1 MTSKQSPTNLF
12 RETNFEEINANLFV
26 HAETKN
32 MKSFEVFFSRC
43 MTSFAAK
50 KQFGTG
56 VTELLFCIER
66 DFVASFFKLIE
77 ETDSQRQIHFCAG
90 AWLEFKR
97 FWSLKKKKDYC
108 ACINAFLFKYAA
120 GKCATSSTFST
131 KIVVAL
137 WYIACLKSQEKL

>member
-12 RETNFEEINANLFV
+12 RETNFEEINANLFF

-66 DFVASFFKLIE
+66 DFLVSFFKLIE
-77 ETDSQRQIHFCAG
+77 ETDSQRQTHFCVG
-90 AWLEFKR
+90 AWLQFKR
-97 FWSLKKKKDYC
+97 FWSFEENKKITVHVLTRFYLNMLKIKMRNSRNRRKFVIFYW
-108 ACINAFLFKYAA
+108 LF
-120 GKCATSSTFST
+120 F
-131 KIVVAL
+131 
-137 WYIACLKSQEKL
+137 

>member
-12 RETNFEEINANLFV
+12 RETNFEEINANLV
-26 HAETKN
+26 CPRKN
-32 MKSFEVFFSRC
+32 MTSFEVFFSRC

-66 DFVASFFKLIE
+66 DFVASFFKPIE

-97 FWSLKKKKDYC
+97 F
-108 ACINAFLFKYAA
+108 
-120 GKCATSSTFST
+120 
-131 KIVVAL
+131 
-137 WYIACLKSQEKL
+137 

>member
-12 RETNFEEINANLFV
+12 RETNFEEINANLFF

-56 VTELLFCIER
+56 VTELVFCIEK
-66 DFVASFFKLIE
+66 DFVASFLSLLRRLILKDKFIFVRE
-77 ETDSQRQIHFCAG
+77 HGFNSNDSEA
-90 AWLEFKR
+90 
-97 FWSLKKKKDYC
+97 
-108 ACINAFLFKYAA
+108 
-120 GKCATSSTFST
+120 
-131 KIVVAL
+131 
-137 WYIACLKSQEKL
+137 